1 MLTEWTYNVTHR
13 HTNTYKYKHTHNCT
27 QVYTHRLKIIALVD
41 SIVIIIFDN
50 QSFVSLHFVK
60 YWNNS
65 RNRKIIITEVFINDE
80 RETFV
85 YEYRDKF
92 VYR

>member
-1 MLTEWTYNVTHR
+1 MSYTDTQT
-13 HTNTYKYKHTHNCT
+13 HTNTSTHTSAHKCT